1 MNTALKFAVLLGVS
15 LSAPL
20 ALAQSGRG
28 ADYGEG
34 ERRSHDSDKSRGSDR
49 GGRERHEAVE
59 REAPPAVRGESARGG
74 HNGGGRADGDPRR
87 LERIAGFDGGNRGER
102 SSGTRS
108 GYGEGY
114 QDGRAHQRID
124 DRREHLRQGEV
135 RYQHGDRGRDD
146 WRDDRRDHRRDYRQ
160 DYRRDDRR
168 DYRRDRHD
176 DWRHP
181 QWRSH
186 WSHGWGGHRY
196 RAPVRY
202 VYPRGYGRLDWRI
215 GFTLPSVFLLDRYYV
230 DHHYYRIASPPYGC
244 RWLRVDGDLLLV
256 ELATG
261 YVVDALYDFFYW

>member
-15 LSAPL
+15 LSSTI

-28 ADYGEG
+28 ADYGDG
-34 ERRSHDSDKSRGSDR
+34 DRRSDISKSRSSER
-49 GGRERHEAVE
+49 GGARDRYDHVE
-59 REAPPAVRGESARGG
+59 REAPSASRHDLPRGG
-74 HNGGGRADGDPRR
+74 NGRADADPRR
-87 LERIAGFDGGNRGER
+87 LERIAGFDGGHRGGYEAP
-102 SSGTRS
+102 RS
-108 GYGEGY
+108 GYREGY

-135 RYQHGDRGRDD
+135 RYQGGHRDRHD
-146 WRDDRRDHRRDYRQ
+146 WRDDRRDHRRD
-160 DYRRDDRR
+160 DRY
-168 DYRRDRHD
+168 DHRRDRHS

-186 WSHGWGGHRY
+186 WHHGWGGHRY

-202 VYPRGYGRLDWRI
+202 VYPRGYGRLEWRI
-215 GFTLPSVFLLDRYYV
+215 GFTLPRVFLLDRYYV
-230 DHHYYRIASPPYGC
+230 DHHYYRVAPPPYGC

-261 YVVDALYDFFYW
+261 YVVEALYDFFYW

>member
-1 MNTALKFAVLLGVS
+1 MNTALKLAVLLGVT
-15 LSAPL
+15 LSSPM

-28 ADYGEG
+28 ADYGDG
-34 ERRSHDSDKSRGSDR
+34 DRDRRGHDSSKSRGPER
-49 GGRERHEAVE
+49 GGARDRYDQPE
-59 REAPPAVRGESARGG
+59 REAPSAARVDLRGG
-74 HNGGGRADGDPRR
+74 YRDSGRADADPRR
-87 LERIAGFDGGNRGER
+87 LERIAGFDGGHRGDHNGR
-102 SSGTRS
+102 ARG

-135 RYQHGDRGRDD
+135 RYQGGHRDRHD
-146 WRDDRRDHRRDYRQ
+146 W
-160 DYRRDDRR
+160 RDDRR
-168 DYRRDRHD
+168 DYRRHDRRDYRHDRHN

-186 WSHGWGGHRY
+186 WHHGWGGHRY
-196 RAPVRY
+196 RAPARY

-215 GFTLPSVFLLDRYYV
+215 GYTLPRVFLLDRYYV
-230 DHHYYRIASPPYGC
+230 DHHYYRVAPPPYGC

-261 YVVDALYDFFYW
+261 YVVEALYDFFYW